1 MPSTSRDEP
10 PMKILNGIGG
20 MVDKWLRLQPIGLP
34 PHYRHKT
41 AALALSDRTITI
53 YGTDK
58 FLTDAYNRIN
68 RNRRDAVR
76 TGESSNSQEN
86 WRWKRHLE
94 TSADNTSAEV
104 TLERAIVSALGED
117 WSNQMPTASGLVGPH
132 ADKRSSVDLVWR
144 KDPDSYTF
152 FELKVESNTPLFAAI
167 GILLYGLLFVWSR
180 NNQAALKYQTDIQPV
195 LGASKIALCSLAPRK
210 FYSEYNLRNLSDSLN
225 QGLSTFQYRKD
236 LELSFNFA
244 QFDSTINSES
254 EPEKI
259 VSAIDNRRVIWG

>member
-1 MPSTSRDEP
+1 MPSTSGDEP
-10 PMKILNGIGG
+10 LMRVLTGIGG
-20 MVDKWLRLQPIGLP
+20 MVDKWLKLQPKGQP
-34 PHYRHKT
+34 PYYHHKS
-41 AALALSDRTITI
+41 AALALSDRAIRI
-53 YGTDK
+53 HGTEK
-58 FLTDAYNRIN
+58 FLTDAYNRIDKN
-68 RNRRDAVR
+68 WRDAVKA
-76 TGESSNSQEN
+76 GESSYSQEN

-94 TSADNTSAEV
+94 TSAENNSAEV

-132 ADKRSSVDLVWR
+132 ADKRSCVDLVWR

-152 FELKVESNTPLFAAI
+152 FELKVESNTPLYAAI
-167 GILLYGLLFVWSR
+167 EILLYGLLFVWSR
-180 NNQAALKYQTDIQPV
+180 NNQADLKYDTEIQPV
-195 LGASKIALCSLAPRK
+195 LRASKIELCSLAPRK

-236 LELSFNFA
+236 LELSFNFV

-259 VSAIDNRRVIWG
+259 VAAIDNRRVIWG